1 MRIVLNTSV
10 GPDLYVVLF

>member
-10 GPDLYVVLF
+10 IDI